1 MEADNSLNLLAQRDE
16 HTGTAR
22 MSPHHQLPPVTKQ
35 ASASEPTGSDDRDL
49 ELRPVLGDESGEE
62 EGEKGDPIR
71 KKLSWGILR
80 NILIVCELWLVQV
93 FVTSAY
99 SMVGPFFP
107 VEVRRCKHT
116 CN

>member
-22 MSPHHQLPPVTKQ
+22 MSPHHQFPPVTKQ
-35 ASASEPTGSDDRDL
+35 ASASEPTASDDRDL
-49 ELRPVLGDESGEE
+49 ELRPVLGDESGE